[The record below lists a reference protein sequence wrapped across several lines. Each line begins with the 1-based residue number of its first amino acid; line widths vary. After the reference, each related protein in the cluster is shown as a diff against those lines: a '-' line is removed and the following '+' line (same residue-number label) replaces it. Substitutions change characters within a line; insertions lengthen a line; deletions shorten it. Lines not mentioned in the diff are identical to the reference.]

1 VADRKANPPC
11 PLFQRDGTLRQSP
24 TKTVDT
30 PNRRAIKGKSITAIP
45 RPVPLKKGGQGG
57 FALIHKNKRPKK
69 AATAKTVAASSS
81 LNYRPK
87 PGTNLQNRNEY
98 RALIP

>member
-1 VADRKANPPC
+1 
-11 PLFQRDGTLRQSP
+11 
-24 TKTVDT
+24 
-30 PNRRAIKGKSITAIP
+30 
-45 RPVPLKKGGQGG
+45 LKKGGQGG